1 MWGSGSE
8 TYIYMHCI
16 DTRDHLQKMEGG
28 WRRSSFVPRLSPLRR
43 VSLGTRLE
51 EEWVVFNMEM

>member
-1 MWGSGSE
+1 MYTCTVSTPE
-8 TYIYMHCI
+8 T
-16 DTRDHLQKMEGG
+16 TSKRWKKEG
-28 WRRSSFVPRLSPLRR
+28 RRSGFVPRLTPLRR